1 MKVYL
6 AFANGY
12 DDRRVERVFARR
24 ADAEAYG
31 LADEVEEF
39 EVLEGP
45 VEVREWHTLHWVAGC
60 PDRAQP
66 EGGRAANPVLTSDRW
81 AVDERPS
88 GVTIDWKKHPKAAVV
103 IATGEVLTEVTHT
116 LTVEGWDLE
125 RVRAVYAEQRA
136 DYEAR
141 YGAKPTL

>member
-6 AFANGY
+6 AIANDY
-12 DDRRVERVFARR
+12 DQQVQRVFARR
-24 ADAEAYG
+24 EDAEAYG
-31 LADEVEEF
+31 LADEVQEF

-45 VEVREWHTLHWVAGC
+45 VEVREWHTLRWHADS

-66 EGGRAANPVLTSDRW
+66 EGDWAANPKLTSVRE
-81 AVDERPS
+81 AVDERTS
-88 GVTIDWKKHPKAAVV
+88 DIAIDWKKHPKAAVV

-125 RVRAVYAEQRA
+125 RVGAVYAEQRA

-141 YGAKPTL
+141 YGAKPKP